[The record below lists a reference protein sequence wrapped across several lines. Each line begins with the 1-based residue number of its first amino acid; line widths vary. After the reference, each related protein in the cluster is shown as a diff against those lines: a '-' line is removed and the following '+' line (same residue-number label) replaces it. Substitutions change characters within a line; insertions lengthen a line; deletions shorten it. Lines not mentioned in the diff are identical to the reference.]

1 MILQITLNKMLPC
14 PLPLNLFH
22 LLRYHGSLA
31 HKLASVQPDA
41 HLPFFAPL
49 LPTCSMWQR
58 KQNKKKTLLVDCGPE
73 VHSCMILYSHSSSH
87 SHQFKQQHPKLSQE
101 IWLPSINNKD
111 FLVLAL
117 CEGICKHATQRG
129 LWLQLFCPFHFISY
143 VNFPIYLLFL
153 ISFSVRLSC
162 YPITFWCH
170 QVYQEPTHLHSLQHL
185 LCNTLEHLYTTQP
198 LFQHNYFLT
207 FFASHLPFFLIIFFW
222 TVILQSWSVS
232 ALAI

>member
-1 MILQITLNKMLPC
+1 MILQITLSKMLPC

-41 HLPFFAPL
+41 HHPFFAPL
-49 LPTCSMWQR
+49 LPTCGTWQR

-101 IWLPSINNKD
+101 IWLPSINSKD

-143 VNFPIYLLFL
+143 VNFPICLLDL
-153 ISFSVRLSC
+153 IFSSSFMLSHHVLMSSSLPGA
-162 YPITFWCH
+162 YP
-170 QVYQEPTHLHSLQHL
+170 P
-185 LCNTLEHLYTTQP
+185 
-198 LFQHNYFLT
+198 T
-207 FFASHLPFFLIIFFW
+207 FFAAPP
-222 TVILQSWSVS
+222 LQYLGTPIYNSTFIST
-232 ALAI
+232 